1 MSRYGVF
8 DILGP
13 VMIGPSSSHT
23 AGAARLGLM
32 ARRILG
38 DAPRRITLLLHGS
51 FAATYKGHGTDLAL
65 IGGCLGFATD
75 DRRIRDALKIA
86 AESGIQVE
94 VKTVDLGDVH
104 PNTARI
110 ILEGSQGGQVEVT
123 GASTGGGNIL
133 ITEVDGFP
141 LELIGSYYT
150 LVTEHMDRPGVV
162 AAVTNVLADYGVN
175 IAFIRLSRRE
185 KGKIALMVV
194 ETDQAIDEAA
204 LSAIRTREGILAV
217 RMLPPL

>member
-38 DAPRRITLLLHGS
+38 DAPRRIALLLHGS

-65 IGGCLGFATD
+65 IGGCLGFAPD
-75 DRRIRDALKIA
+75 DRRIRDARKIA

-94 VKTVDLGDVH
+94 VVTADLGDVH

-110 ILEGSQGGQVEVT
+110 LLEDLQGRRVEVT

-141 LELIGSYYT
+141 LELSGSYYA
-150 LVTEHMDRPGVV
+150 LVTQHIDRPGVV
-162 AAVTNVLADYGVN
+162 AAVAGILADHWVN
-175 IAFIRLSRRE
+175 IAFMRLSRRE
-185 KGKIALMVV
+185 KGTIALMVV
-194 ETDQAIDEAA
+194 ETDQAIDEKA
-204 LSAIRTREGILAV
+204 LEAIRGCEGIQAV
-217 RMLPPL
+217 RMLPPI